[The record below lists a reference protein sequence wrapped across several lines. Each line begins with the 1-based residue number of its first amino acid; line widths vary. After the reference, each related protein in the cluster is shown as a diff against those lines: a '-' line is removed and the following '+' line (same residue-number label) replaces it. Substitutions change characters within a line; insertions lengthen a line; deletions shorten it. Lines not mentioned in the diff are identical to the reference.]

1 MERVIFKGGAVMS
14 VRLFP
19 RTAMLVLSVALWACG
34 GQQDEPAAGSS
45 ETVAEETATSEAPS
59 VTIAGRTLTTTV
71 TTEEATAEPLAAGT
85 WDLALAEDGT
95 FEVTDANAE
104 GHVQGSYRIEGDRI
118 VFTDASGPGMCEDDP
133 EGEYRWT
140 MAGDEVSMTAVDDTC
155 PGRLTVLT
163 AHPLTMR

>member
-1 MERVIFKGGAVMS
+1 MTTRWRS
-14 VRLFP
+14 RL
-19 RTAMLVLSVALWACG
+19 TGVALSLSAWACG

-45 ETVAEETATSEAPS
+45 ETVAEETEASEAPS
-59 VTIAGRTLTTTV
+59 ATIAGRTLTTTV
-71 TTEEATAEPLAAGT
+71 TAEEAAAEPLAAGT
-85 WDLALAEDGT
+85 WDLALSEDGT

-118 VFTDASGPGMCEDDP
+118 IFTDASGPGMCEDDP
-133 EGEYRWT
+133 EGEYRWS

-163 AHPLTMR
+163 AHPLTSR